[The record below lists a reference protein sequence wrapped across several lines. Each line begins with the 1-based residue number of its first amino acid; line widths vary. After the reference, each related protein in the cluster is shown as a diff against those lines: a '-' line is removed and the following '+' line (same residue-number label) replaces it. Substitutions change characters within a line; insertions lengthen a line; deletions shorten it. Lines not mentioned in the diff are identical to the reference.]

1 MTSKPATRSQTL
13 RLVFLTLVNDRVART
28 LVLPILPCIVV
39 RFRLSGLMIGLLM
52 ASITIT
58 SAITAPLTGRL
69 SDRFG
74 RRPILLGCLGISS
87 AGMSMFGLASSVQA
101 LFTGRLVDGLG
112 GGSEATAEA
121 AVADITPRTD
131 QTATFGLVAIASAV
145 GLIVGPG
152 LGGLFAG
159 INARLPVWIA
169 SVMLCVNVALIAA
182 GFQETRGP
190 GASRQPLSEPD
201 QPWPKLIA
209 LAYICLITAGYGGL
223 YAASLMLHGVHK
235 VTVGA
240 AGLAFS
246 VAGVVS
252 VLQQVLILPRLSRNC
267 SDRGIVLIGCGLTI
281 AGAAMICTPQAPSSY
296 ATTVVGV
303 SLMSMGLALIS
314 ASICSLFARSAS
326 TGQAMGRLQL
336 LKNIGGGIGPPLLG
350 YAFDIGHRSAFMLA
364 LILGLIGLAAAALA
378 PREQS
383 IGSPEMSP

>member
-1 MTSKPATRSQTL
+1 
-13 RLVFLTLVNDRVART
+13 
-28 LVLPILPCIVV
+28 
-39 RFRLSGLMIGLLM
+39 
-52 ASITIT
+52 
-58 SAITAPLTGRL
+58 
-69 SDRFG
+69 
-74 RRPILLGCLGISS
+74 
-87 AGMSMFGLASSVQA
+87 MS
-101 LFTGRLVDGLG
+101 
-112 GGSEATAEA
+112 EH
-121 AVADITPRTD
+121 
-131 QTATFGLVAIASAV
+131 
-145 GLIVGPG
+145 
-152 LGGLFAG
+152 
-159 INARLPVWIA
+159 
-169 SVMLCVNVALIAA
+169 
-182 GFQETRGP
+182 
-190 GASRQPLSEPD
+190 D

-350 YAFDIGHRSAFMLA
+350 YAFDIGHCSAFMLA

-383 IGSPEMSP
+383 IGIPEMSP